1 MEQYL
6 VFISLIL
13 LQAVICFGFK
23 HNNFTRK
30 IFFLLMLIELGL
42 IMGMRSVNVG
52 EDTISYY
59 NIYLLTAGAGSIS
72 SLSFLDMEYGYLL
85 LNRVLSYFSHSP
97 QLLFMATGFFI
108 AFSTLRFIEKNVRIF
123 WLGVIIYLTLGK
135 FFYDMNAL
143 RQALAVAILLFSYP
157 FILKRKFIPF
167 ILITVAASFMHT
179 SALFFTIIYFLYP
192 LKLRLMNVFSY
203 VCLSIIGLLLLLLAV
218 RYSPYAG
225 YMQSIWWGLNFK
237 LSSFMLLML
246 SLCIFCFNF
255 FCYWVKRKSAREWE
269 NSLEG
274 KEMKFLLFTNMFLIE
289 VTLLGFA
296 GPIFSRLFI
305 YMSVFYMVSI
315 PKSVSLLPRAN
326 ARALCITAILLM
338 CIFYQGVIIK
348 YRPDWTAV
356 IPYETYLSNPSNI
369 RTKITMSSTE
379 FL

>member
-23 HNNFTRK
+23 HNKFTRK
-30 IFFLLMLIELGL
+30 IFFLLMLVELGL

-59 NIYLLTAGAGSIS
+59 NIYLLSESAGSIA
-72 SLSFLDMEYGYLL
+72 SLSFLDIEYGYLL

-108 AFSTLRFIEKNVRIF
+108 AFSTLRFIEKNTRIF
-123 WLGVIIYLTLGK
+123 WLGVIIYVTIGK

-167 ILITVAASFMHT
+167 ILITAAASFMHT

-192 LKLRLMNVFSY
+192 LKLRLMNILLYGVI
-203 VCLSIIGLLLLLLAV
+203 SIIGLIVLLLIV
-218 RYSPYAG
+218 RFTPYAG

-237 LSSFMLLML
+237 LASFMLLML
-246 SLCIFCFNF
+246 SVCIFCFNF
-255 FCYWVKRKSAREWE
+255 FCYCVKRKREPEWE
-269 NSLEG
+269 KSFEG
-274 KEMKFLLFTNMFLIE
+274 KEMKFLLISNLFLME
-289 VTLLGFA
+289 MTLLGFA
-296 GPIFSRLFI
+296 GSIFSRLFI
-305 YMSVFYMVSI
+305 YMSVFYMISI
-315 PKSVSLLPRAN
+315 PKSIFLLPRRN
-326 ARALCITAILLM
+326 ARALCVTAIVMM
-338 CIFYQGVIIK
+338 CILYQSVIIK

-356 IPYETYLSNPSNI
+356 LPYETYISNPSNI